1 VLTRSILALVAL
13 AGCGRAPGS
22 SAGPPVCPSGDV
34 RIIDDDE
41 AAALAAC
48 TVIDGDLVIDGAALR
63 DVDALGRIEDVR
75 GSLVIGPTLRLTT
88 LGGLRSLRSV
98 TADLDVSSNPGLV
111 GVFFAALVR
120 VGGTLS
126 VERNYSA
133 ATISAHR
140 LETVD
145 GDVEISGNSSLLRL
159 DLGRLERVGGSL
171 IVEDNRQLDDM
182 VIGQPEVVGE
192 RRVEAPAP

>member
-1 VLTRSILALVAL
+1 
-13 AGCGRAPGS
+13 
-22 SAGPPVCPSGDV
+22 VCPSGDV

-75 GSLVIGPTLRLTT
+75 GSLVVGPTLRLSS

-98 TADLDVSSNPGLV
+98 TADLDVSSNPGLI
-111 GVFFAALVR
+111 GAFFSALVQ
-120 VGGTLS
+120 VGGNVS
-126 VERNYSA
+126 IERNHSA
-133 ATISAHR
+133 ATISAHL
-140 LETVD
+140 LETVG
-145 GDVEISGNSSLLRL
+145 GDLEISGNSSLLRL
-159 DLGRLERVGGSL
+159 DLGGLSRVGGSL

-182 VIGQPEVVGE
+182 VIGEAAVVGE
-192 RRVEAPAP
+192 RRIEAPAP